1 MWCIVFFFFFSSRR
15 RHTRCALVTGVQTC
29 ALPICPDGGGD
40 DVKAEQGESGAFEQ
54 GCTGAP
60 RERHSRHT
68 KADRVIGG
76 VSEEVERVCLQR
88 LGSRRYARTHLSDE
102 HEGVDAK
109 RDPQRTAPA
118 GIAFADVQLL
128 TSTTMTGPRTR
139 KSVVKGK
146 SV

>member
-60 RERHSRHT
+60 RERHSRPT
-68 KADRVIGG
+68 KADRVLGG
-76 VSEEVERVCLQR
+76 VSEEVEPVCLQR
-88 LGSRRYARTHLSDE
+88 LGSRRYARTHLRDE

-109 RDPQRTAPA
+109 RDPQRTTPA
-118 GIAFADVQLL
+118 RMALAAVNLL
-128 TSTTMTGPRTR
+128 TPTTTTHPTNLPP
-139 KSVVKGK
+139 
-146 SV
+146 